1 MEASALLA
9 AFTLAALRRNAVL
22 AGEGTGTSR
31 DAREGWQVPPVAS
44 RLLSGGPPRRRQAL
58 YLSGG
63 EFQSLDPDRKSI
75 HTTVLWLWSYSW
87 FQDFI
92 IASTEKRSQASK
104 SSEHLGGLLKTS
116 CNKQLSF
123 HSATTGPIAFW
134 W

>member
-63 EFQSLDPDRKSI
+63 EFQGL
-75 HTTVLWLWSYSW
+75 
-87 FQDFI
+87 
-92 IASTEKRSQASK
+92 
-104 SSEHLGGLLKTS
+104 EHQGETNSHNGS
-116 CNKQLSF
+116 VVVVIQLVPRR
-123 HSATTGPIAFW
+123 HN
-134 W
+134 